1 MNLFYVDDNKLNCL
15 LMNKQFTKHKTKIKI
30 FNSGIDA
37 IEYFDNNPA
46 YDDDVILMDIEMP
59 EMDGYETAKQIK
71 NKNGNCNIIAF
82 TTLKHEEMKKVSYI
96 DTYYDKTK
104 YNIKDL
110 LYFITTNFIDK
121 YEQPMHI

>member
-37 IEYFDNNPA
+37 IKYFDKNNP
-46 YDDDVILMDIEMP
+46 DSSNVNVILMDIEMP

-71 NKNGNCNIIAF
+71 NKNENCNIIAF
-82 TTLKHEEMKKVSYI
+82 TTLKHEQVKKVSYI

-104 YNIKDL
+104 YEMKKL
-110 LYFITTNFIDK
+110 LKFIIDK
-121 YEQPMHI
+121 YEPMHI